1 MTYQAMRDKFER
13 EYALINPDDKC
24 TLLPNGNYSGWVK
37 QKAWKEY
44 QANWN
49 RVSVDIELT
58 DDEQQEFIQFIS
70 RWSVDCHF
78 EGQTCVIPIG
88 QGHSVPLAIRTAL
101 EAWKYQIKK
110 SKQQGEGNAS

>member
-1 MTYQAMRDKFER
+1 MTYRKLRDDFER
-13 EYALINPDDKC
+13 AYALKYPDDKC

-37 QKAWKEY
+37 QKNWKEF
-44 QANWN
+44 QAQWN
-49 RVSVDIELT
+49 QSSVDIELT

-70 RWSVDCHF
+70 RWSVSCYFD
-78 EGQTCVIPIG
+78 GQECIIPTG

-110 SKQQGEGNAS
+110 SRQQEEGNAS